1 MSSFFTK
8 ENHCAPVAK
17 LLVYMGIGM
26 TLLKQR
32 MGVGQGYIYA
42 KILKMKIKIKHNKNF
57 CKSAMIDLRLNSSL
71 KSFKPFR
78 LHNQTFPIQ

>member
-17 LLVYMGIGM
+17 FLVYMGTGM

-42 KILKMKIKIKHNKNF
+42 KKFKMKIKIKHNNFF
-57 CKSAMIDLRLNSSL
+57 CKSTMIDLRLNSSL
-71 KSFKPFR
+71 II
-78 LHNQTFPIQ
+78 QTIQTS